1 MLISVVIPTFRR
13 PDGLAA
19 CLECV
24 ERQTLSR
31 EQFEV
36 IVSDDA
42 PEGGARESAGEKFPW
57 ARWTKGPGAGP
68 AANRNHG
75 ASEAKGDWIV
85 FVDDDCLPAPG
96 WLGAMAF
103 QTDVDVIEG
112 KTVCPGAKDTP
123 FEEHVENLRGGV
135 YWSCNLAVKRTV
147 FKRLGGF
154 DEDFLEAAG
163 EDMEFAWRIGRD
175 NLHTRFLPTAVV
187 THPPRVIGWEQ
198 IWRRTWMIR
207 WLALY
212 LIKTGQ
218 SVPIR
223 SSWPAVIVHVFKREI
238 ANLLRSSLHYF
249 MKFNPKRWRAGLFQ
263 QAWKWAT
270 FPLVL
275 PYMMWWEIVFRSRM
289 RGRKS
294 AGA

>member
-19 CLECV
+19 CLECL

-42 PEGGARESAGEKFPW
+42 PEGGARESAGEKFSW
-57 ARWTKGPGAGP
+57 VRWTKGPGAGP

-75 ASEAKGDWIV
+75 AGEAKGDWIV

-135 YWSCNLAVKRTV
+135 YWSCNLAVRRTV

-163 EDMEFAWRIGRD
+163 EDMEFAWRIARD

-187 THPPRVIGWEQ
+187 THPPRAIGWEQ
-198 IWRRTWMIR
+198 IWRRTWMMR
-207 WLALY
+207 WFVLY
-212 LIKTGQ
+212 LLKTGQ
-218 SVPIR
+218 TVPLGAGIFTVIIA
-223 SSWPAVIVHVFKREI
+223 AVKREV
-238 ANLLRSSLHYF
+238 ANLLRITLRF
-249 MKFNPKRWRAGLFQ
+249 IIELNPKAWKAKLFQ
-263 QAWKWAT
+263 ICWKWLT

-275 PYMMWWEIVFRSRM
+275 PYLLAWEFRF
-289 RGRKS
+289 RK
-294 AGA
+294 ALRKDR